1 MEDGKMRTTIEIPDK
16 IRGELLALAAK
27 RRMRGY
33 SQIIKEAIELYLQ
46 EMRRREK
53 NKRQVLKLEGAW
65 ADEDAD
71 RIAEAVESAWAGWKT
86 E

>member
-1 MEDGKMRTTIEIPDK
+1 MRTTIEIPDK
-16 IRGELLALAAK
+16 IRAELLALAAK